1 MDDRIDSVSGAD
13 DSFETADID
22 ARIVGDFARGV
33 GAFGKAV
40 QPAVCP

>member
-1 MDDRIDSVSGAD
+1 MNDRVDSVPDAD

-22 ARIVGDFARGV
+22 ARIVGDLARGV

-40 QPAVCP
+40 QPRRYP